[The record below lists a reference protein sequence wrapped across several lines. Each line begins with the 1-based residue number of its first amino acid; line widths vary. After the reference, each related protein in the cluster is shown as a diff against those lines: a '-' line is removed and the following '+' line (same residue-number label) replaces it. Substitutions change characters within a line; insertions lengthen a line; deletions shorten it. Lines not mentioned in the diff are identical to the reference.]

1 MEFTQQIALLSAIS
15 FFLFGLVT
23 GVWKYVWIH
32 RNPDAK
38 APVYVDIC
46 HRSSLLYAFACLLL
60 ERMVEVSKLPHS
72 IEVPALIAPIVFFGL
87 AVTSYAIHGLL
98 QDTDNQLQ
106 KPHRLGRYMLPT
118 WVMQAF
124 MAALII
130 TEIGGTMV
138 LAVGVVLAL

>member
-1 MEFTQQIALLSAIS
+1 M
-15 FFLFGLVT
+15 LFRS
-23 GVWKYVWIH
+23 